1 MQITQAEQKAIFRAS
16 ANALSYFQ
24 KGEAPEEV
32 LSQIYCHNMD
42 DKSPRQ
48 GAMMAKELMT
58 WMARFQRGFDAAIDD
73 PDGYAYN
80 ELKSAL
86 AGMPEER
93 KTALLQE
100 WLMAA
105 DRLNSQKCEEDSED
119 AFAAQK
125 TDSACNV
132 KEPELCPET
141 LLKTFVLRIKSAP
154 GALQSIHKGKA
165 AWTPRERGIVEMKCG
180 RNMDLAVT
188 AMVIYTMAKNGQLSG
203 LPQDIT
209 LGEVAVGVCAADL
222 QQELAMQQ
230 SVDDKTTE
238 RHQLALKITVMVLMA
253 AASAALLI
261 GGVVLLNP
269 ILAYLGI
276 VLLQLT
282 VVMGVHFKNVCRIA
296 ENSDSEISPL
306 PLKLQNFLYSQ
317 PKADSKE
324 VEPKLLPKHQP
335 SEESDVLENYDVQP
349 LGF

>member
-16 ANALSYFQ
+16 ANALSYFEE
-24 KGEAPEEV
+24 GEDPREV
-32 LSQIYCHNMD
+32 LSQIYCHNME
-42 DKSPRQ
+42 DKSPHQ

-73 PDGYAYN
+73 PEGYAYN

-93 KTALLQE
+93 REELLQE

-105 DRLNSQKCEEDSED
+105 DCLNSQKCEEDSEN

-125 TDSACNV
+125 ENSACNG
-132 KEPELCPET
+132 KEPGLCPET
-141 LLKTFVLRIKSAP
+141 LLKTLVLRIKFAP
-154 GALQSIHKGKA
+154 RALQSILKGEA
-165 AWTPRERGIVEMKCG
+165 AWTPRERVIVEMKCG

-230 SVDDKTTE
+230 SVDDKTAE
-238 RHQLALKITVMVLMA
+238 RQQLALKITVVVLMA

-261 GGVVLLNP
+261 GGAVLLNP
-269 ILAYLGI
+269 IVAYLG
-276 VLLQLT
+276 VVMAQLT
-282 VVMGVHFKNVCRIA
+282 VVMAAHFKNICRIS
-296 ENSDSEISPL
+296 ENSDTEISPL
-306 PLKLQNFLYSQ
+306 PLKLQNFLHLQ
-317 PKADSKE
+317 PKEDREE

-335 SEESDVLENYDVQP
+335 SEESDLLENYDVQP